1 MVRLSTVT
9 TCNYCMDTQYL
20 LGSMVVNGR
29 QLARDGRKTGMCG
42 RFVQS
47 QSLAAYLNE
56 LDSEEEVIAGWE
68 DAPLER
74 YNVAPSTQVQ
84 LLHRT
89 DGGLVVAPVR
99 WGWMPHWAKGKMPPP
114 INARVEKVAEGKYFR
129 QIWPHRA
136 LVAADGWY
144 EWVKDEADPK
154 RKQPYF
160 IRLRDGAP
168 CFFAAIG
175 QFPEDGGEPREGD
188 GFVIITADAEG
199 GMVDVHDRRPVVLAP
214 DLAREWL
221 DPATTLQRA
230 EQLLL
235 HQGRPA
241 EEFEWFKVSQAVSN
255 VKNQNPELVNPI

>member
-1 MVRLSTVT
+1 
-9 TCNYCMDTQYL
+9 
-20 LGSMVVNGR
+20 
-29 QLARDGRKTGMCG
+29 MCG
-42 RFVQS
+42 RFVQR

-68 DAPLER
+68 DTPLER

-84 LLHRT
+84 LLHST
-89 DGGLVVAPVR
+89 AGGLIAAPVR
-99 WGWMPHWAKGKMPPP
+99 WGWSPAWAKGKMPPP
-114 INARVEKVAEGKYFR
+114 INARVEKVAEGRFFQ
-129 QIWPHRA
+129 QIWKHRA

-175 QFPEDGGEPREGD
+175 QFPEAGGEPREGD

-221 DPATTLQRA
+221 DSATTTHRA
-230 EQLLL
+230 EQMLL

-241 EEFEWFKVSQAVSN
+241 EDFEWFKVDKAVGN
-255 VKNQNPELVNPI
+255 VKNQGPQLIEPKSDG

>member
-1 MVRLSTVT
+1 
-9 TCNYCMDTQYL
+9 
-20 LGSMVVNGR
+20 
-29 QLARDGRKTGMCG
+29 MCG
-42 RFVQS
+42 RFVQR

-68 DAPLER
+68 DTPLER

-84 LLHRT
+84 LLHST
-89 DGGLVVAPVR
+89 AGGLIAAPVR

-154 RKQPYF
+154 RKQPFF

-175 QFPEDGGEPREGD
+175 QFPEDGSEPREGD

-199 GMVDVHDRRPVVLAP
+199 GMVDVHDRRPVVLSP
-214 DLAREWL
+214 ELAREWL

-230 EQLLL
+230 EQMLL

-241 EEFEWFKVSQAVSN
+241 ADFEWFKVDKAVGN
-255 VKNQNPELVNPI
+255 VKNQGPQLILPQPFSNDS